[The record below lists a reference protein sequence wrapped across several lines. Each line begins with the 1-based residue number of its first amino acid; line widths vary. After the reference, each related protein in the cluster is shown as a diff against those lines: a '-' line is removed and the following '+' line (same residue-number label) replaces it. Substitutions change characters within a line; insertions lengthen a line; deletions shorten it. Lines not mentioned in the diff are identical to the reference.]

1 MTNDADSSL
10 RHLLG
15 RLRLTEE
22 RVRRAVERRRAND
35 PSPDD
40 PLRGLYLTDEH
51 LDWVMRTAADER
63 VLPASEEE
71 AGALAAVEE
80 EADRAE
86 TAGEPIRLRQLASA
100 FGLSAFDVEVLLTV
114 IAPDVD
120 PRFERMYGYLHDD
133 VSRRRP
139 SVGLALELA
148 GVSGADAAARSR
160 LSAGA
165 PLIDLR
171 LLEVESRADPF
182 LSRMVRAPD
191 RVTAW
196 LLGDDTIDALLQ
208 GVVSDGVEGSADG
221 AALARL
227 LCRERA
233 LVYLVERGGSSARAL
248 AVDALRRSD
257 RWALIVDLTL
267 LSERGDTELLVEAAA
282 REALLTGSGLVA
294 DPVEALVGTPSG
306 ALRAL
311 TAARCPVVLVG
322 RRNWD
327 PTWSDRVP
335 AVAEAQPLD
344 RAARLALWASAS
356 GDRDVGG
363 AVHFQLTPEAVGRSV
378 EAAELAARFEDRAPS
393 SEDYLAG
400 ARAQNAAGLER
411 HARRI
416 TPSVGW
422 DDLVLRPVVRA
433 QLEELSARAKNR
445 DIVLDT
451 WGMRPGG
458 GRGRGI
464 TALFAGDP
472 GTGKTMAA
480 EVVAGSLG
488 LDLYAVDLS
497 TVVDKY
503 IGETEKHLEQ
513 IFTEAEGVNGVILFD
528 EADALFGK
536 RSEVS
541 DAHDRHA
548 NIEVAY
554 LLQRMERFD
563 GLAVLATNLRSNLDE
578 AFARRLDAIVEFP
591 MPDKSERIDLWH
603 KCLGVTIP
611 RSDDLDL
618 TTFAASF
625 ELSGGNIRSIALT
638 AAYFSAE
645 TGKPV
650 DTALLMQAVER
661 EYRKLGR
668 LVLASEFGEWSAVLN
683 G

>member
-1 MTNDADSSL
+1 MANDADLSL

-15 RLRLTEE
+15 RLRLTEQ
-22 RVRRAVERRRAND
+22 RVRRAVERRRALD

-51 LDWVMRTAADER
+51 LDWVLRSSADER
-63 VLPASEEE
+63 VVATSADDLHALGEVE
-71 AGALAAVEE
+71 AQ
-80 EADRAE
+80 ADHAE
-86 TAGEPIRLRQLASA
+86 RDGVRIRLRDLAAS
-100 FGLSAFDVEVLLTV
+100 FGLAPFDVELLLTT
-114 IAPDVD
+114 IAPDID
-120 PRFERMYGYLHDD
+120 ARFERMYGYLNDD
-133 VSRRRP
+133 VSRRRA

-148 GVSGADAAARSR
+148 GAAGADASARSR
-160 LSAGA
+160 LAAGA
-165 PLIDLR
+165 PLVDRHLV
-171 LLEVESRADPF
+171 EVEGRSDPF
-182 LSRMVRAPD
+182 LTRIVRAPD

-196 LLGDDTIDALLQ
+196 LLGDDTLDAMLL
-208 GVVSDGVEGSADG
+208 GVVNESGAGGGDG
-221 AALARL
+221 AVLARL
-227 LCRERA
+227 LDGPA
-233 LVYLVERGGSSARAL
+233 LVYLLEEGGSAARSMAE
-248 AVDALRRSD
+248 DALRRRD
-257 RWALIVDLTL
+257 RSALMLDLVL
-267 LSERGDTELLVEAAA
+267 VAERADPEAVVHAA
-282 REALLTGSGLVA
+282 TREALLAAAGVVA
-294 DPVEALVGTPSG
+294 GPVEALAESSPV

-311 TAARCPVVLVG
+311 VAAPCPVILIG
-322 RRNWD
+322 RKTWD
-327 PTWSDRVP
+327 PTWSPRVP
-335 AVAEAQPLD
+335 ALASAPALGREA
-344 RAARLALWASAS
+344 RAALWATVS
-356 GDRDVGG
+356 GAGEVGE
-363 AVHFQLTPEAVGRSV
+363 AVHFQLTPDAVRRSV
-378 EAAELAARFEDRAPS
+378 EAAELAAVLGGRTPS
-393 SEDYLAG
+393 SADYLAG
-400 ARAQNAAGLER
+400 ARSQNASGLER
-411 HARRI
+411 HARRV

-422 DDLVLRPVVRA
+422 DDLVLRAVVRA
-433 QLEELSARAKNR
+433 QLEELASRALNR
-445 DIVLDT
+445 DLVLGE

-458 GRGRGI
+458 GRGRGV

-497 TVVDKY
+497 SVVDKY

-513 IFTEAEGVNGVILFD
+513 IFSEAEGVNGVILFD

-563 GLAVLATNLRSNLDE
+563 GLAILATNLRNNLDE

-591 MPDKSERIDLWH
+591 MPDAAERLALWER
-603 KCLGVTIP
+603 CLGDGVP
-611 RSDDLDL
+611 RGTDVDVAV
-618 TTFAASF
+618 FASSF

-638 AAYFSAE
+638 AAYFAAQTRRE
-645 TGKPV
+645 I
-650 DTALLMQAVER
+650 DTHLLMRAVER